1 MPIYEYECDD
11 CGKIKEAL
19 QKFSDKPLETCGA
32 CSGRLRKLVSKSSFH
47 LKGTGWYVTDYPK
60 EGKKDPDAPSE
71 KGETTASDAKDAP
84 DATGSSDKK
93 ETPDSKK
100 ETPAPKKETSAPK
113 KETSAP
119 SAEKSKKKSDNA
131 SV

>member
-1 MPIYEYECDD
+1 MPIYEYECDE
-11 CGKIKEAL
+11 CGNIEEAL

-32 CSGRLRKLVSKSSFH
+32 CSGHLHKLVSKSSFH

-60 EGKKDPDAPSE
+60 DGKKDSDAPSK
-71 KGETTASDAKDAP
+71 KGDAPESDAKGASDAAGDLDKN
-84 DATGSSDKK
+84 SDKK
-93 ETPDSKK
+93 ETP
-100 ETPAPKKETSAPK
+100 APK

-131 SV
+131 SA